1 MDRLTPD
8 QRSWNMSRIRGR
20 DTHPERVVRSLLHRR
35 GFRFVLGRRDLPG
48 KPDIVLPR
56 WRSVIFVHGCFWHRH
71 RGCKNAV
78 LPKTRP
84 AFWSA
89 KLAGNVARDAKNARR
104 LTLLG
109 WRVLVVW
116 ECELTDPARVCDR
129 LVAALED
136 NAD

>member
-1 MDRLTPD
+1 M
-8 QRSWNMSRIRGR
+8 
-20 DTHPERVVRSLLHRR
+20 
-35 GFRFVLGRRDLPG
+35 
-48 KPDIVLPR
+48 
-56 WRSVIFVHGCFWHRH
+56 
-71 RGCKNAV
+71 
-78 LPKTRP
+78 PKTRLD
-84 AFWSA
+84 FWSA
-89 KLAGNVARDAKNARR
+89 KLAGNVARDAENVRQ